1 MTLIEPFTCPSMMK
15 LKTFIGALALS
26 MLIVFSCI
34 AKEKI
39 DEGTTYY
46 IDSETGNDTYGG
58 LSARRPWKS
67 FKNLEQLKLRAGDQ
81 LLLKRGSRFH
91 EVLRISGQGE
101 KGSVIRV
108 DAYGKGNKPQVLAP
122 DSSLYAVLLSNS
134 SYLSINNL
142 EIVNTGT
149 QPMAGRTGVKV
160 ESNDYGVSQDIT
172 LFALDIRDVNGS
184 RVKEAGGGSGILIES
199 KGNNVPSKFDNLKI
213 EHCTIKRCER
223 NGMIWSANWDRR
235 KWYPSTNVQVRY
247 NSIEE
252 VPGDGI
258 VPIGCDGA
266 VIEYNR
272 MSKSPATL
280 PDTEAAA
287 GIWPWSCDNTLIQF
301 NEVSD
306 HKAPWDAQGFDSDY
320 NCTNTTIQ
328 YNYSHD
334 NEGGFILICN
344 SGDSDASRNVGNTGT
359 LVKYNVS
366 IDDAVRERK
375 TRVGIFSPTIHL
387 AGPVKH
393 TLITR
398 NILLIGV
405 KPAGHVDR
413 SVITSDSWGGFA
425 DQTVFKENVFFTP
438 EVSAFRMMKSTN
450 NSFEGNR
457 YYGSYTAS
465 PVDKSGKFVP
475 DSLKF
480 DKDYKESVSKVFS
493 KKTIADG
500 QDVVTYVDPEKI
512 ASFFSSGF

>member
-1 MTLIEPFTCPSMMK
+1 MK
-15 LKTFIGALALS
+15 LVFTYNKCLLALIL
-26 MLIVFSCI
+26 MLVFRVGYAQPKTDMTI
-34 AKEKI
+34 RTIDTDAAK
-39 DEGTTYY
+39 GRTYY
-46 IDSETGNDTYGG
+46 FDAEAGNDNHQGQ
-58 LSARRPWKS
+58 SASHPWRSCKNIRR
-67 FKNLEQLKLRAGDQ
+67 LKLVAGDQ

-91 EVLRISGQGE
+91 EVLEISGQGQN
-101 KGSVIRV
+101 GNIIRV
-108 DAYGKGNKPQVLAP
+108 DAYGNGNKPQLHAP
-122 DSSLYAVLLSNS
+122 DSSLYAVLLRNS
-134 SYLSINNL
+134 SYLSISNL

-149 QPMAGRTGVKV
+149 QPMAGRTGIKI
-160 ESNDYGVSQDIT
+160 ESSDYGVSQDIT

-184 RVKEAGGGSGILIES
+184 RVKDEGGGSGILIES
-199 KGNNVPSKFDNLKI
+199 KGNKIPSKFDNLRI
-213 EHCTIKRCER
+213 EHCTIKKCER
-223 NGMIWSANWDRR
+223 NGMIWSANWDRS

-334 NEGGFILICN
+334 NEVGFVLICN
-344 SGDSDASRNVGNTGT
+344 SGESDARKNIGNTGT

-366 IDDAVRERK
+366 IDDANRVRK
-375 TRVGIFSPTIHL
+375 TRIGIFSPTIHL
-387 AGPVKH
+387 AGPVQH
-393 TLITR
+393 TIITR
-398 NILLIGV
+398 NILLVGI
-405 KPAGHVDR
+405 KPRDSVDR
-413 SVITSDSWGGFA
+413 SIITSDSWGGYA
-425 DQTVFKENVFFTP
+425 DNTAFKENIFITP
-438 EVSAFRMMKSTN
+438 EVSSFRMLKSTN
-450 NSFEGNR
+450 NRFEGNH
-457 YYGSYTAS
+457 YYGRFTAN
-465 PVDKSGKFVP
+465 PADKRGKFLSDV
-475 DSLKF
+475 SGF
-480 DKDYKESVSKVFS
+480 AKEKVSKVFS

-500 QDVVTYVDPEKI
+500 QDVVTYVDQEKI
-512 ASFFSSGF
+512 ESLFALHF

>member
-1 MTLIEPFTCPSMMK
+1 MK
-15 LKTFIGALALS
+15 LVFTYKNWPLALIL
-26 MLIVFSCI
+26 MFVLQVGYAHNKDCRPIRTNDPI
-34 AKEKI
+34 ATK
-39 DEGTTYY
+39 GRTYY
-46 IDSETGNDTYGG
+46 FDAEAGNDNHQGQ
-58 LSARRPWKS
+58 SAGRPWKS
-67 FKNLEQLKLRAGDQ
+67 FKNIRPLKLVAGDQ
-81 LLLKRGSRFH
+81 LLLKRGSRFN
-91 EVLRISGQGE
+91 EVLEISGQGE
-101 KGSVIRV
+101 KENIIRV
-108 DAYGKGNKPQVLAP
+108 DAYGKGNKPQIHAP
-122 DSSLYAVLLSNS
+122 DSSLYAVMLRNS
-134 SYLSINNL
+134 SYLSISNL

-149 QPMAGRTGVKV
+149 QPMAGRTGLKV

-172 LFALDIRDVNGS
+172 LFALDICDVNGS
-184 RVKEAGGGSGILIES
+184 RVKEEGGGSGILIES
-199 KGNNVPSKFDNLKI
+199 KGDKVPSKFDNLRI

-344 SGDSDASRNVGNTGT
+344 SGDSDASRNIGNTGT

-366 IDDAVRERK
+366 MDDAVRERK

-405 KPAGHVDR
+405 KPADRVDR
-413 SVITSDSWGGFA
+413 SMITFDSWGGFA
-425 DQTVFKENVFFTP
+425 DQTVFRENVFLTP

-450 NSFEGNR
+450 NSFEGNH
-457 YYGSYTAS
+457 YYGSFTAS
-465 PVDKSGKFVP
+465 PVDKSGK
-475 DSLKF
+475 SLSDMTRLNKQ
-480 DKDYKESVSKVFS
+480 EVSKVFS
-493 KKTIADG
+493 KTTIANG

-512 ASFFSSGF
+512 ASFFSSRF

>member
-1 MTLIEPFTCPSMMK
+1 MKMKTLLS
-15 LKTFIGALALS
+15 ALGISVILLLVGFGKAK
-26 MLIVFSCI
+26 IV
-34 AKEKI
+34 
-39 DEGTTYY
+39 TRHTYY
-46 IDSETGNDTYGG
+46 IDAEAGNDNNQGQSTNR
-58 LSARRPWKS
+58 AWKS
-67 FKNLEQLKLRAGDQ
+67 FKNISALKWSAGDQ
-81 LLLKRGSRFH
+81 LLLKRGSRFN
-91 EVLRISGQGE
+91 EVLKISG
-101 KGSVIRV
+101 KGAKGNVIV
-108 DAYGKGNKPQVLAP
+108 IDAYGKGDKPQINAP

-134 SYLSINNL
+134 SYLTIRNL

-149 QPMAGRTGVKV
+149 TPMAKRTGIKV
-160 ESNDYGVSQDIT
+160 ESNNYGVSQDIS

-184 RVKEAGGGSGILIES
+184 RVKEEGGGSGILIES
-199 KGNNVPSKFDNLKI
+199 KGDKVPSKFDNLKI

-223 NGMIWSANWDRR
+223 NAMIWSANWDRS
-235 KWYPSTNVQVRY
+235 KWFPSTNVQVRY

-266 VIEYNR
+266 VIEYNK

-344 SGDSDASRNVGNTGT
+344 SGESDAKRNIGNIGA

-366 IDDAVRERK
+366 IDDAVRTRK
-375 TRVGIFSPTIHL
+375 TRVGIFSPTIHI
-387 AGPVKH
+387 AGPVQN
-393 TLITR
+393 TVITR
-398 NILLIGV
+398 NILVVGV
-405 KPAGHVDR
+405 KPADSIDR
-413 SVITSDSWGGFA
+413 SIITSDSWGGFA
-425 DQTVFKENVFFTP
+425 DNTVFKENVFFTP
-438 EVSAFRMMKSTN
+438 EVSAFRMTKSTQ
-450 NSFEGNR
+450 NSFEGNQ
-457 YYGSYTAS
+457 YYGQFKGA
-465 PVDKSGKFVP
+465 PLDESGKFVV
-475 DSLKF
+475 DTNQF
-480 DKDYKESVSKVFS
+480 EKDYREKVSKVFS

-500 QDVVTYVDPEKI
+500 NAVITYVDKEKI
-512 ASFFSSGF
+512 NVIFVYLR